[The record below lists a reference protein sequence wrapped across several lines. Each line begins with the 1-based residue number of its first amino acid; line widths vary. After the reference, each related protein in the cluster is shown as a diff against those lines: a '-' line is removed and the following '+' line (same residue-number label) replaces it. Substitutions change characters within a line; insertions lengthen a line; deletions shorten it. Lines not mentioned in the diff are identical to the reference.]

1 MTTEQQKIGELIHTK
16 RKKLKITLKEL
27 GEHIG
32 VGQTAIYHYEK
43 GDTKVI
49 PFDKRLMLSVL
60 LDIPL
65 RNLLYENELKDY
77 DTNKKVLEDR
87 EAGKEYDRLRE
98 LLEYYKKEY
107 ESVLTTPNGKNFF
120 QALYNRYAKET
131 DVTLS
136 LNSAK
141 SFTDV
146 SETVFAVEFYLFMLN
161 NLSLFLVKNTHE
173 RILLEEFFNIF
184 FPQAAKKI
192 NSLSY
197 SKKDFIKYAA
207 PEVVIN
213 SNDNTQ
219 IDDTKK

>member
-1 MTTEQQKIGELIHTK
+1 MTTEQQKIGELIHTN

-27 GEHIG
+27 GKNIG

-49 PFDKRLMLSVL
+49 PFDKRLILSAVL
-60 LDIPL
+60 GIPL
-65 RNLLYENELKDY
+65 RNLLYETELKDY
-77 DTNKKVLEDR
+77 DTNKKALEDR
-87 EAGKEYDRLRE
+87 EAESEYERLRE

-107 ESVLTTPNGKNFF
+107 GTILTTPNGKNFF

-131 DVTLS
+131 CITLS

-184 FPQAAKKI
+184 FPQAAQKVKL
-192 NSLSY
+192 LSY

-213 SNDNTQ
+213 TN
-219 IDDTKK
+219 DTKK

>member
-1 MTTEQQKIGELIHTK
+1 MTTEQQKIGELIHTN

-27 GEHIG
+27 GKNIG

-49 PFDKRLMLSVL
+49 PFDKRLILSAVL
-60 LDIPL
+60 GIPL
-65 RNLLYENELKDY
+65 RNLLYETELKDY
-77 DTNKKVLEDR
+77 DANKKALEDR
-87 EAGKEYDRLRE
+87 EAESEYERLRE

-107 ESVLTTPNGKNFF
+107 ESILTTPNGKNFF
-120 QALYNRYAKET
+120 QALYNRYTKET
-131 DVTLS
+131 CITLS

-184 FPQAAKKI
+184 FPQAAQKVKL
-192 NSLSY
+192 LSY

-213 SNDNTQ
+213 TN
-219 IDDTKK
+219 DTKK